1 MPISSHLRNLRDKVG
16 NDLLQVP
23 SVAAI
28 IRDAGGRVLIQR
40 GSESGRWSL
49 PAGAIDPGEAPAEA
63 IVREVR
69 EETGLRVI
77 PVRVAGVF
85 SGEGIFEHVYGNGD
99 RVEYLVILFE
109 CRVVGGELGPLDG
122 ESLELRYVPVAEMP
136 ELVIGYPG
144 HLFEMHNAG
153 EAYFSWDD
161 SWVEK
166 PA

>member
-1 MPISSHLRNLRDKVG
+1 
-16 NDLLQVP
+16 
-23 SVAAI
+23 
-28 IRDAGGRVLIQR
+28 GRVLIQR

-85 SGEGIFEHVYGNGD
+85 SGGAFGHVYGNGD

-109 CRVVGGELGPLDG
+109 CRVVGGELGCLDG

-136 ELVIGYPG
+136 ELVINYPR
-144 HLFEMHNAG
+144 HLFEMNNPG

-161 SWVEK
+161 AWAEK